1 MDQLFKHE
9 MEALL
14 TQSIEILDN
23 RYGMDKNMGNKN
35 KTTEYLNRYIK
46 IYNNTKPEEHYIY
59 FKKLYK
65 KYKTVIPETLN
76 NDSWL
81 VEGGIEI
88 KFGEYNKFLKDK
100 CDNIKIMISKIY
112 NCAVELQ
119 NSAMKNTLGL
129 SEEVVSKNK
138 DLIRPS
144 ILLLHLMRIFYSVVS
159 ETNKPSLIKII
170 DTLEKELNVSNKI
183 IKPPPNL
190 LEQCGFGPHLLQNGG
205 EKSSVAGVFNMI
217 TSFCKASG
225 IDVPEDMNPPTDGQL
240 VEALNSVMQNDLAK
254 NLFETVSSSLKSND
268 KSDNAMKSLIQNI
281 FTPENVEGFKDTLIK
296 TAEIAQENS
305 NK

>member
-23 RYGMDKNMGNKN
+23 RYGLDKNMGNKN
-35 KTTEYLNRYIK
+35 KTTEYLTRYSK
-46 IYNNTKPEEHYIY
+46 IYKNTDPEEHHIY
-59 FKKLYK
+59 FEKLYK
-65 KYKTVIPETLN
+65 KYKNVIPETLN

-88 KFGEYNKFLKDK
+88 KFGEYNKLLKDK
-100 CDNIKIMISKIY
+100 CENIKIMISKIY

-119 NSAMKNTLGL
+119 NSALKNTQGL
-129 SEEVVSKNK
+129 SGEIVSKNK

-159 ETNKPSLIKII
+159 ETDKQSLIKII

-183 IKPPPNL
+183 ITSTPNL

-205 EKSSVAGVFNMI
+205 EKSSIAGVFNMI

-225 IDVPEDMNPPTDGQL
+225 IDVPEDMTPPTDGQL
-240 VEALNSVMQNDLAK
+240 VEALNGVMQNDLAK

-268 KSDNAMKSLIQNI
+268 KSDNAMKSMIQKI

>member
-23 RYGMDKNMGNKN
+23 RYGLDKNMGNKN
-35 KTTEYLNRYIK
+35 KTTEYLNRYTK
-46 IYNNTKPEEHYIY
+46 IYNNTKPEEHHVY

-65 KYKTVIPETLN
+65 KYKNAIPETLN

-81 VEGGIEI
+81 VAGEIEI
-88 KFGEYNKFLKDK
+88 KFGEYNKLLKDK

-119 NSAMKNTLGL
+119 TSALKNTKGL
-129 SEEVVSKNK
+129 SGEIVSKNK

-159 ETNKPSLIKII
+159 ETNKQSLIKII

-183 IKPPPNL
+183 IPSNPNL
-190 LEQCGFGPHLLQNGG
+190 LEQFGLGPHLLQNGG
-205 EKSSVAGVFNMI
+205 ETSSIAGVFNMI

-225 IDVPEDMNPPTDGQL
+225 IEVPDDMKPPTDGQL
-240 VEALNSVMQNDLAK
+240 VEALNGVMQNDLAK

-268 KSDNAMKSLIQNI
+268 KSDNAMKSMIQKI